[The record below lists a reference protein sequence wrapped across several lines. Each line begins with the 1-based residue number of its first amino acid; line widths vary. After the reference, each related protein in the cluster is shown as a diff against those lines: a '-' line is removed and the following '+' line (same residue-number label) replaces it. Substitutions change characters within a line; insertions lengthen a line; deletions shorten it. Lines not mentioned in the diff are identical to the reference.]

1 MNRLGPCRLP
11 HQFTVTRLVASTL
24 HPGNVTENDQRLIA
38 LPSLPS
44 LPSLWGSPAVLA
56 LRFQVGLGFG
66 EPFDHVEVARFGCHM
81 QRRVAS
87 EVRRKLQTA
96 RSTYCCWRDPLPKTM
111 KLKHSRMLFSRYG
124 KLTIFQGKG
133 PHCKGFLDPQSCNIS
148 QLHAASKYIQGCSR
162 SPKLHY
168 STISLGKATFFQ
180 MRSF

>member
-66 EPFDHVEVARFGCHM
+66 EPVDHVQAARFGSQM
-81 QRRVAS
+81 QWSEAS
-87 EVRRKLQTA
+87 EVQKDA
-96 RSTYCCWRDPLPKTM
+96 DPCGPWATN
-111 KLKHSRMLFSRYG
+111 KHLF
-124 KLTIFQGKG
+124 LA
-133 PHCKGFLDPQSCNIS
+133 FLIWPC
-148 QLHAASKYIQGCSR
+148 
-162 SPKLHY
+162 
-168 STISLGKATFFQ
+168 
-180 MRSF
+180 